1 MGNKVIQTALIL
13 EDIVDVNAWI
23 KQMLLET
30 FEGISIQQAYS
41 LDEAKHLLMSQ
52 HYDLALIDLSLPDGK
67 GIEVIDWLVQY
78 SAETISVVVT
88 IFEDDQYLFEAISHG
103 AKGYLL
109 KDLEPIVFKKHLE
122 NLIAGIYAF
131 SPTMTQKLLNYVKTQ
146 EQLNQKK
153 QQLIESLALT
163 NREKQVLI
171 HIAKGQ
177 QVSEIAYE
185 LGLSSHTVSGYV
197 KEIYR
202 KLQISSR
209 AEAALLA
216 KQYGLI

>member
-30 FEGISIQQAYS
+30 FEGIRIQQAYS
-41 LDEAKHLLMSQ
+41 LDEAKHLLMSE

-109 KDLEPIVFKKHLE
+109 KDLEPVVFKKHLE
-122 NLIAGIYAF
+122 NLIAGLYAF
-131 SPTMTQKLLNYVKTQ
+131 SPTMTQKLLNYVKTH
-146 EQLNQKK
+146 EKLNQKK

>member
-1 MGNKVIQTALIL
+1 MDNKVIQTALIL

-30 FEGISIQQAYS
+30 FEGLRIQQAYS

-109 KDLEPIVFKKHLE
+109 KDLEPVVFKKHLE
-122 NLIAGIYAF
+122 NLIAGLYAF

>member
-1 MGNKVIQTALIL
+1 MDNKVIQTALIL
-13 EDIVDVNAWI
+13 EDIVEVNAWI

-30 FEGISIQQAYS
+30 FEGIRIQQAYS

-109 KDLEPIVFKKHLE
+109 KDLEPVVFKKHLE
-122 NLIAGIYAF
+122 NLIAGLYAF

-146 EQLNQKK
+146 EQLNQRK

>member
-30 FEGISIQQAYS
+30 FEGIRIQQAYS

-67 GIEVIDWLVQY
+67 GIEVVDWLVQY

-122 NLIAGIYAF
+122 NLIAGLYAF

-153 QQLIESLALT
+153 QQLKESLALT

-177 QVSEIAYE
+177 QVSEIGYE